1 MEIIL
6 FVLGVGNLVLLFL
19 LYQQRTADNKQVRD
33 LLEDQEVIFRIS
45 WITDLRESDKLSKS
59 LASR

>member
-33 LLEDQEVIFRIS
+33 LLEDQE
-45 WITDLRESDKLSKS
+45 DHLSDQLDY
-59 LASR
+59 RF